1 MGLLHVNAS
10 YPYISIVYQLFVLS
24 ALVKITAGHCYTTSI
39 SVPEMIKPRHIN
51 LALNIEA
58 EISSLEHSIMELTN
72 EIQMLPPAAP
82 LFLALICLSGFDLS
96 EMNEVPVN
104 RTLFAAYVLP
114 KTTYVLLAHPTGITS
129 SLTKNK
135 INFYQGPAINKQLF
149 DRLVSSYL
157 IDWEAV
163 ISSIGKQLF
172 DRLVTVI

>member
-96 EMNEVPVN
+96 EMNEVPDN

-114 KTTYVLLAHPTGITS
+114 KTTYVLLAHPTGN
-129 SLTKNK
+129 NK
-135 INFYQGPAINKQLF
+135 FFNKKSTFTRVL
-149 DRLVSSYL
+149 RLISSYL
-157 IDWEAV
+157 IDW
-163 ISSIGKQLF
+163 
-172 DRLVTVI
+172 